1 MTELAV
7 ELMIVV
13 LLLVANGV
21 FAMTEIAVVSANK
34 GRLRRLADDGDER
47 AKAALELAESPNR
60 FLATVQCGITLVG
73 VIAGAFGGARLS
85 EHLVPHLAPLPLV
98 GSYARPVAFGV
109 VVLLITYLSLVL
121 GELVPKRIGLGN
133 PEGVALLV
141 SRFMRRVSA
150 TCAPVVD
157 LLSGSTDMLLGIFG
171 FKSNKGSQITED
183 EVRGLMS
190 EGMRAGAFNKV
201 ESEIVSSVLELDQLR
216 VRDLMT
222 PRTKV
227 IFLNQDDPHEAI
239 WHKIVVSNHSY
250 FPVYAGNRDH
260 IVGLVSVKS
269 IYANLA
275 ANAGVRLKDLMVPPL
290 VVPESQD
297 ALQLLETLKQRGKH
311 LALVADEFGGISGLV
326 SINDVMEAIVGEF
339 PTAEER
345 ARPGAQKRED
355 GTWLVDGLMEVDRVA
370 KTIPDVAFDQDEYQ
384 TLSGY
389 ITKHLGHLPKEGETF
404 RDQGYVWEVLDMD
417 RHRVDKILVT
427 PMKPPMH

>member
-85 EHLVPHLAPLPLV
+85 EHLVPHLAQLPFV
-98 GSYARPVAFGV
+98 GPYARPVAFGV

-121 GELVPKRIGLGN
+121 GELVPKRIGLNN
-133 PEGVALLV
+133 PEGVAMFV
-141 SRFMRRVSA
+141 SRFMRRLSA

-250 FPVYAGNRDH
+250 FPVYAGNRDQ
-260 IVGLVSVKS
+260 IVGMVSVKS

-290 VVPESQD
+290 VVPESQNI
-297 ALQLLETLKQRGKH
+297 LQLLETLKQRAKH

-326 SINDVMEAIVGEF
+326 TLNDVMEAIVGEF

-345 ARPGAQKRED
+345 ARPAAQKRED
-355 GTWLVDGLMEVDRVA
+355 GTWLVDGLMEVERVGKA
-370 KTIPDVAFDQDEYQ
+370 IPGLSFDLEEYQ
-384 TLSGY
+384 TLAGY
-389 ITKHLGHLPKEGETF
+389 VTKHLGHLPKEGETF
-404 RDQGYVWEVLDMD
+404 QAQGYLWEVLDMD
-417 RHRVDKILVT
+417 RHRVDKVLVT
-427 PMKPPMH
+427 PARKSMH